1 MSAMRLSIWRS
12 VSLRLGC
19 WLAVALAGGFAEPSG
34 AAAAQAA
41 APVGWLQAAPGCQV
55 LPGEIEGDGE
65 AAQIVACGGAGTFV
79 FGGPDLHYDG
89 ECSVV
94 DGGSEAPAL
103 LPVEPEPRLS
113 GSFPCSQGSC
123 LGRSPGRPW
132 VAVVDWPTAH
142 GWSVAATIREAADRK
157 VDVELYDLTAAGP
170 VGTRVPSVSD
180 LHVLVQLCAVAE
192 AVKAHP
198 GDRPLAV
205 NMSFGRRGKGTGED
219 PEPGLGRAVGRV
231 LAHLSAMGVLP
242 VAAAGNHGEL
252 LFPASSPDVI
262 AAGALDLSAFQM
274 KGEVKPSKQTPP
286 SAAALMLGYGVYL
299 SAAAGEDGYWPAPPG
314 SSYAAAML
322 TGWLGGTLAGGSQ
335 LPPLKTGAHWAP
347 LVTPGGVALGLDGAP
362 LAGSE
367 LAGPRLLLDRA
378 LGAVPM
384 SRPSQPGAVLE
395 LTGPAPPMPDLPVLY
410 AEDGDTPQP
419 GVDPCVSCSGNGV
432 RGGELE
438 SLDAVLIDLSASEGL
453 PPGMDLVAVFLR
465 VGKDVYAF
473 DGSREPALL
482 AAMAAGD
489 LPSLTFE
496 GVGGVFQAGE
506 QPSLALVVNVGGT
519 AYWHEVPID
528 MLP

>member
-1 MSAMRLSIWRS
+1 M
-12 VSLRLGC
+12 
-19 WLAVALAGGFAEPSG
+19 ALAGAFVDVSRAV
-34 AAAAQAA
+34 AQP
-41 APVGWLQAAPGCQV
+41 APVGWIQAEPGC
-55 LPGEIEGDGE
+55 PITSGEIQGDGD
-65 AAQIVACGGAGTFV
+65 AAQIVSCGGAGTFV
-79 FGGPDLHYDG
+79 FGGPYLRYDG
-89 ECSVV
+89 ACRIADS
-94 DGGSEAPAL
+94 GSEAPAL
-103 LPVEPEPRLS
+103 LPVEPEPRLPD
-113 GSFPCSQGSC
+113 SFPCSEGSC

-170 VGTRVPSVSD
+170 LGTRVPSVSD
-180 LHVLVQLCAVAE
+180 LHVLLQLCGVAE

-198 GDRPLAV
+198 ADRPLAV
-205 NMSFGRRGKGTGED
+205 NMSFGRRGQGSGETL
-219 PEPGLGRAVGRV
+219 EPGLGRAVGRV
-231 LAHLSAMGVLP
+231 LSHLAAVGVLP

-262 AAGALDLSAFQM
+262 ATGALDLSAFQM

-286 SAAALMLGYGVYL
+286 SAAALMLGYGVFL
-299 SAAAGEDGYWPAPPG
+299 SSAAGEDDDWPAPPG

-322 TGWLGGTLAGGSQ
+322 TGWLGGTLAGGGQ
-335 LPPLKTGAHWAP
+335 RPGLKTGSHWSP
-347 LVTPGGVALGLDGAP
+347 MVTPGGVALGLDGAP
-362 LAGSE
+362 LPGSG
-367 LAGPRLLLDRA
+367 LAGPRLLLERA

-384 SRPSQPGAVLE
+384 ARPSQPGAVLE

-410 AEDGDTPQP
+410 ADDGDSPLP

-438 SLDAVLIDLSASEGL
+438 SLDAVLVDLSASQGL

-473 DGSREPALL
+473 DTSREPALL

-496 GVGGVFQAGE
+496 GVGGIFQAGE